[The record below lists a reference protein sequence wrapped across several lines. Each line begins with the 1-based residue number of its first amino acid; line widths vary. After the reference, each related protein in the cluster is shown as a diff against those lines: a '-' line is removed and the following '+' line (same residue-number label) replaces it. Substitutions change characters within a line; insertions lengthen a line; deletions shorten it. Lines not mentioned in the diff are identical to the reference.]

1 MNTNGRELPAHDKKG
16 NKMKEIIFYLKEK
29 GYREYYKVTAHF
41 KKSNRN
47 YKLLIIDNAELI
59 SEREYYKQPKAMRFI
74 QDLISLYIF
83 EKKYYHEIGNEK
95 WFEALESAAE

>member
-1 MNTNGRELPAHDKKG
+1 
-16 NKMKEIIFYLKEK
+16 MKEIIYYLKIK

-59 SEREYYKQPKAMRFI
+59 SEREYYKQPETMRFI
-74 QDLISLYIF
+74 QEFFKISG
-83 EKKYYHEIGNEK
+83 YYHEIGNSK